1 MIDHKEQAS
10 ALSVNDT
17 FNFKCGPESPCF
29 TRCCRNV
36 TIFLTPYDVIRL
48 KKRLGIS
55 STEFLDKYT
64 VTLKIGDKV
73 VPLLVLKM
81 GEDQEQRC
89 QLVTEKGCSVY
100 EDRPWS
106 CRMYPL
112 DQRSSASFTFIAES
126 TTCKGLEDAHTYKVS
141 DYLVDQGI
149 LIYKEMEE
157 LFEEITSHPNVH
169 QLDIDNETIAQML
182 HMALYDIDRFRDF
195 VFKSDLLKRFDIDE
209 TTLHT
214 IENNDV
220 ELMKFGFKW
229 IKFGLFGDPFYK
241 LREDVLP
248 PNQETKPA

>member
-1 MIDHKEQAS
+1 MINKKEQAD

-17 FNFKCGPESPCF
+17 FNFKCGPDSVCF
-29 TRCCRNV
+29 TSCCRDV

-55 STEFLDKYT
+55 STEFLDQYT
-64 VTLKIGDKV
+64 ITLKINDRV

-81 GEDQEQRC
+81 GEDQGKRC
-89 QLVTEKGCSVY
+89 QLVTEEGCTVY

-112 DQRSSASFTFIAES
+112 DQRTPATFSFIANPTS
-126 TTCKGLEDAHTYKVS
+126 CKGLEDPQSYKVS

-157 LFEEITSHPNVH
+157 LFEEITSHPGIH

-182 HMALYDIDRFRDF
+182 HMALYDLDRFRHF
-195 VFKSDLLKRFDIDE
+195 VFESDFLKRFDVDE
-209 TTLHT
+209 KTLRT
-214 IENNDV
+214 IRNNDI
-220 ELMKFGFKW
+220 ELMKFAFKW
-229 IKFGLFGDPFYK
+229 IRFGLFGDPFYR
-241 LREDVLP
+241 LHEDVRP
-248 PNQETKPA
+248 PNQKAKPA